1 MEITIKAIIE
11 IAGFPEEHVKNTMNM
26 VIENLGKEKGISIL
40 KKNIA
45 PVEKVTQMWSNFA
58 ELELRISNFK
68 ELNDFCFNYMPS
80 SIEIMDPIKLNI
92 NSNEVDDLLNDL
104 LARLHNFTM
113 FLKNLQAENI
123 VLKREKE
130 ASGGEKKK

>member
-1 MEITIKAIIE
+1 
-11 IAGFPEEHVKNTMNM
+11 
-26 VIENLGKEKGISIL
+26 
-40 KKNIA
+40 
-45 PVEKVTQMWSNFA
+45 
-58 ELELRISNFK
+58 
-68 ELNDFCFNYMPS
+68 MPS

>member
-1 MEITIKAIIE
+1 MEITIKTIIE
-11 IAGFPEEHVKNTMNM
+11 IAGFPEEHIKNTIDL
-26 VIENLGKEKGISIL
+26 VVENLGKEEGIKIL
-40 KKNIA
+40 KKSIA
-45 PVEKVTQMWSNFA
+45 PVQKVDKIWSTFA
-58 ELELRISNFK
+58 ELELKISNFK

-80 SIEIMDPIKLNI
+80 SIEIIDPIKVNI
-92 NSNEVDDLLNDL
+92 NSNEMDDLLNEL

-130 ASGGEKKK
+130 ASDGEKKK